1 MATLEAQSENTPQR
15 SRAPMQ
21 LVGERVSP
29 DQTLSGLVAATTA
42 AQTSSTPKAPTVSQT
57 GEYQHRAAWK
67 AGVMGA
73 INLLAIV
80 LAVRLVLLVAVI
92 GALWLAKLAL
102 DVPQPVQQA
111 ALIMLAVYC
120 VTVVL
125 PMVWLSS
132 RK

>member
-1 MATLEAQSENTPQR
+1 MASIAAGLP
-15 SRAPMQ
+15 SR
-21 LVGERVSP
+21 E
-29 DQTLSGLVAATTA
+29 
-42 AQTSSTPKAPTVSQT
+42 

-73 INLLAIV
+73 LNLLAVV
-80 LAVRLVLLVAVI
+80 LAVRLVLLVAVL

-102 DVPQPVQQA
+102 DVPAPVQQA
-111 ALIMLAVYC
+111 ALIMLGVYC
-120 VTVVL
+120 ATVVL

>member
-1 MATLEAQSENTPQR
+1 MAIAEPLSENIPGS
-15 SRAPMQ
+15 SRKPMT
-21 LVGERVSP
+21 LVAERTTP
-29 DQTLSGLVAATTA
+29 DQTLSGLIA
-42 AQTSSTPKAPTVSQT
+42 AQTSTTAKPQPQVPVSYETV
-57 GEYQHRAAWK
+57 HRGAWK

-73 INLLAIV
+73 LNLLAVV
-80 LAVRLVLLVAVI
+80 LAVRLVLLVAVV

-102 DVPQPVQQA
+102 DVPPPIQQA

-120 VTVVL
+120 ATVVL